1 MTNANETLTT
11 SNPNIVASFET
22 SEVTDNIILDGL
34 MLRITMTKN
43 TFKVFRKV
51 HFRTRKP
58 EKFLSKNLVNKE
70 TKTINLK
77 LSEISLDKLSDF
89 RNQHV
94 PSFVLKIGEKLYH
107 TIIPNNVYFVSSNIL
122 GKHQCS
128 CKRYLCR
135 RLSSASDSDGGCE
148 KVRNFSQCIEN
159 YPWILTGYETFNTKS
174 NTFIVIKCLHCQKI
188 KLSREK

>member
-1 MTNANETLTT
+1 MTNANKTLTT

-51 HFRTRKP
+51 HFRTREP
-58 EKFLSKNLVNKE
+58 EKLLSKNLVKEE

-77 LSEISLDKLSDF
+77 LSEITLDKLSEF

-94 PSFVLKIGEKLYH
+94 PSFVLKVGEKLYH
-107 TIIPNNVYFVSSNIL
+107 TIIPNNVCFVSSNIL

-128 CKRYLCR
+128 SKRYICR
-135 RLSSASDSDGGCE
+135 RLSSASDINGGCK
-148 KVRNFSQCIEN
+148 KVRNLSQYIEN

-174 NTFIVIKCLHCQKI
+174 NTFIVIKCLHCQKV
-188 KLSREK
+188 KLNNK